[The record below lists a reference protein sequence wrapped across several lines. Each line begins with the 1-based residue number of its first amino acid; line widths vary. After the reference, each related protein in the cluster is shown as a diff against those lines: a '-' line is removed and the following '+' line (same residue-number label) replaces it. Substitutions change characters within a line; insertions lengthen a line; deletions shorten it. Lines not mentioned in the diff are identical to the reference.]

1 MLSHKFKVNK
11 VDKYIYVKKNTDKGY
26 VIVYLYVEDILIL
39 GSNDHM
45 IKSTKKMLTNKFD
58 MKDLGVV
65 DVILGIN
72 IFRTS
77 NRYVLSQ
84 SHYIEKVL
92 NKFF

>member
-92 NKFF
+92 DKFF

>member
-1 MLSHKFKVNK
+1 
-11 VDKYIYVKKNTDKGY
+11 
-26 VIVYLYVEDILIL
+26 VEDILIL

-92 NKFF
+92 EKFF